1 MDKEEAS
8 VVPTSTKLST
18 EREAKKFKN
27 FLIENNLSGKIETM
41 QASVLSQYLI
51 LYNFKLQGKNGKPY
65 SPRTLITI
73 RAAIH
78 RYLVSPTINRN
89 VNIDDKEFQRP
100 NAMLRAKVAQS
111 LKSGEKEKQFPPIRY

>member
-41 QASVLSQYLI
+41 QASVLSQYL
-51 LYNFKLQGKNGKPY
+51 
-65 SPRTLITI
+65 R
-73 RAAIH
+73 
-78 RYLVSPTINRN
+78 
-89 VNIDDKEFQRP
+89 
-100 NAMLRAKVAQS
+100 
-111 LKSGEKEKQFPPIRY
+111 